1 MGKSNPN
8 QVNLRE
14 ISSVKR
20 PELLAKNKFKQ
31 SDPYGLDKTM
41 GPLGKNIDIEV
52 RNRNTGMNVFTQ
64 NKPYQPPNDDV
75 L

>member
-1 MGKSNPN
+1 MGKANPN

-20 PELLAKNKFKQ
+20 PELLGKNKFKE

-41 GPLGKNIDIEV
+41 GAFGKPVDIEV
-52 RNRNTGMNVFTQ
+52 RAKNTGMNVFTQ
-64 NKPYQPPNDDV
+64 NKPYQPPFDDV
-75 L
+75 I

>member
-20 PELLAKNKFKQ
+20 PELVAKNKFKE
-31 SDPYGLDKTM
+31 SNPYGIDKLS
-41 GPLGKNIDIEV
+41 GPLGKDIDIEV
-52 RNRNTGMNVFTQ
+52 RNKNLGMNVFTEK
-64 NKPYQPPNDDV
+64 KPYKLPYDDII
-75 L
+75 